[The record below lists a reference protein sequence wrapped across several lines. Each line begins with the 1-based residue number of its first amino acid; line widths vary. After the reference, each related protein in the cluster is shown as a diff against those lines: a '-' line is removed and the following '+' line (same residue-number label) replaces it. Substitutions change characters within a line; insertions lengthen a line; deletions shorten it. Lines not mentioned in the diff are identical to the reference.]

1 MSKRKSERLMNLL
14 IALLSARVPLTRQRI
29 REFNEGYHGLSDVA
43 FEQAFERDKK
53 ELRALGVVIHTGEVD
68 SEWGNETG
76 YRVDRVE
83 FELPELDFTAQ
94 EKAVLGAAAHVWQES
109 VAARDTG
116 DALTALRAAGVETDA
131 TRLMTLRPQLRTDDG
146 YATARKALEERRE
159 LRFDYRG
166 ELRRV
171 HPWQLVQRRG
181 QWYLLAHDVDKG
193 EPRRFKLQRLTSP
206 MVMRGRAE
214 AYEIPD
220 ELPHSDFERDDA
232 TALVAL
238 EGDVVSD
245 LLRTATPAHTDGA
258 VPPGWTAWQ
267 VRAATPELLV
277 AEICALGPA
286 AVVLE
291 PDEVRSAVIAHLRR
305 VAGGAA

>member
-29 REFNEGYHGLSDVA
+29 RAVNEGYHGLSDVA

-53 ELRALGVVIHTGEVD
+53 ELRTLGVVIRT
-68 SEWGNETG
+68 SEIDTDWGLETG
-76 YRVDRVE
+76 YRVDRAE
-83 FELPELDFTAQ
+83 FELPELDFNAE

-116 DALTALRAAGVETDA
+116 DALMALRAAGVETDA

-146 YATARKALEERRE
+146 YATARRALEERRE
-159 LRFDYRG
+159 LHFEYRG
-166 ELRRV
+166 EQRRV
-171 HPWQLVQRRG
+171 QPWQLMQRRG
-181 QWYLLAHDVDKG
+181 QWYLLAFDVDKQ
-193 EPRRFKLQRLTSP
+193 EPRRFKLLRATSP
-206 MVMRGRAE
+206 LVTRGRAE

-220 ELPHSDFERDDA
+220 ELPASDFDRDDA
-232 TALVAL
+232 TAVVAL

-245 LLRTATPAHTDGA
+245 LLRTAMPVDTDMV
-258 VPPGWTAWQ
+258 VPQGRTVWQ

-277 AEICALGPA
+277 AEVCALGSSA
-286 AVVLE
+286 LVLE
-291 PDEVRSAVIAHLRR
+291 PAGIRSAVTAQLRR